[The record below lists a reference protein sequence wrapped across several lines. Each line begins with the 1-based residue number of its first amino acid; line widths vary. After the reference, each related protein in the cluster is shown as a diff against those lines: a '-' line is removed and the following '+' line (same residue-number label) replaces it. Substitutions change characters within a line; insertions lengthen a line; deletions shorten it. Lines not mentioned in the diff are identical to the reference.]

1 MEIFSSESMPAPRTS
16 PLGAHWLNSPPHAS
30 DGCPRCLRMG
40 RAGGQKTHVTA
51 ATGSPARRTAPQT
64 SPKSAAS
71 RLAVLAVPA
80 RMVIVAVA
88 VCTVL
93 SAMLAVALT

>member
-1 MEIFSSESMPAPRTS
+1 MEIFSSEPMPAPQTS
-16 PLGAHWLNSPPHAS
+16 PLGAYWLNSPPHAR

-40 RAGGQKTHVTA
+40 RAGGQNTHVTA
-51 ATGSPARRTAPQT
+51 ATGPPAHRTAPQT
-64 SPKSAAS
+64 SPKSAAG
-71 RLAVLAVPA
+71 RLAVPA